1 MAIFFRFLI
10 ALVTTGV
17 GILLIT
23 HSYQITQLFG
33 HQEFAERY
41 LGAGGTYTMW
51 KLIGLILIF
60 GAAWYLF
67 K

>member
-1 MAIFFRFLI
+1 MELLLR
-10 ALVTTGV
+10 
-17 GILLIT
+17 LLICIGTAGFGLIILT

-33 HQEFAERY
+33 HQDFAERY

-51 KLIGLILIF
+51 KLIGILLMF
-60 GAAWYLF
+60 GAVWYLF